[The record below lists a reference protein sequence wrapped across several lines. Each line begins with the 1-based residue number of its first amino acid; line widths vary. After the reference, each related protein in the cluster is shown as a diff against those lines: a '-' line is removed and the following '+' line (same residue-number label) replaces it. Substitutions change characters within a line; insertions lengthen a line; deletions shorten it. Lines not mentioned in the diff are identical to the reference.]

1 MFTFSFD
8 MNDDGKTVLSYEI
21 PSSSGWNTMF
31 LPDLGVWSDSL
42 AEVRRVEEPSTAEW
56 EVVGRPARVV
66 APVAP
71 VERVAE
77 APRPPR
83 WCMLGNACPR
93 ADCRFRHERCGH
105 YDAWIAR
112 GKRGHSCRS
121 LETDPRSLR
130 SPTDGGCKYDHRD
143 PRDLT
148 VTPPPLPVKT
158 ESQLLESFYA
168 LGLDYL
174 IDGSY
179 DISRMRESDY
189 KRLLRSLKAAGME
202 YEEFSDYINIETA
215 EVGLIVD
222 MSTTLPV
229 KTNNDLI
236 ASFGSIG
243 LKLADIPVAMGNFY
257 DISRMSGE
265 NRATLWRSLEE
276 QDREA
281 AIDADMK
288 LIYVL

>member
-8 MNDDGKTVLSYEI
+8 MDDDGKTVLSYEI

-56 EVVGRPARVV
+56 EVVARPARV
-66 APVAP
+66 

-158 ESQLLESFYA
+158 ESQLFESFYA

-202 YEEFSDYINIETA
+202 YEEFEDYINIETA

-243 LKLADIPVAMGNFY
+243 LKLADIPVSMGNFY

-265 NRATLWRSLEE
+265 NRATLWRSLEQ

>member
-1 MFTFSFD
+1 
-8 MNDDGKTVLSYEI
+8 
-21 PSSSGWNTMF
+21 MF

-56 EVVGRPARVV
+56 EVVARPARV
-66 APVAP
+66 

-93 ADCRFRHERCGH
+93 GDCRFRHERCGH

-158 ESQLLESFYA
+158 ESQLFESFYA

-179 DISRMRESDY
+179 DISRMRETDY

-202 YEEFSDYINIETA
+202 YDEFEDYINIETA

-265 NRATLWRSLEE
+265 NRATLWRSLEQ

-281 AIDADMK
+281 AIDAGMK